1 MSSLPVTLFPPAKH
15 IANNDASILP
25 ADTTQLQV
33 PEALRNKD
41 NATDA
46 CTAAGATVSSAISAG
61 EKERDNER
69 EEEVE
74 VSEDS
79 EDEESVCPV
88 SDFLWFN
95 TLQELPK
102 ENSKY
107 NTVAKH
113 YPKLW
118 NMVKILFKHWKD
130 KLKWHKPANTTNV
143 TGFKN
148 LVAEHVLQSRTLS
161 KRSEIPAKYLN
172 TLRPEKDDCNN
183 AHYYFYP
190 KEVFLSRC
198 SADYKEDKIDS
209 IQKEKAM
216 PNDIIRLFS
225 IATSQLNR
233 DDLQKLSQ
241 GKAFFRS
248 DMDGPLSMYD
258 TVMQSWVI
266 QFNDPCKWF
275 ALPPRATHLPSIRE
289 LDPNDKLR
297 INIERNHI
305 WLGRLY
311 KKVMPQYN
319 HAWQKWTKG
328 TGGGSGM
335 PENYT
340 NWEKR
345 ECLEKFADYAEHG
358 SIDYLA
364 YMIMLDKQVGYC
376 INTINDPAPD
386 DTVTEDE
393 TDKTNGRK
401 AKKRKTAAERI
412 ADSAMT
418 MSDNMND
425 MVKDALATLKESFG
439 RNNKKEGSGEMEN
452 KEKEAAEQALRS
464 MEGMDRTMVTIERF
478 DAQIESLEGKMAMT
492 ESSEEEEKLR
502 SRVVMIEAAR
512 DAAFE
517 KRQKFK

>member
-1 MSSLPVTLFPPAKH
+1 MSSLPVMLFPPAKH

-241 GKAFFRS
+241 GKAFLRS
-248 DMDGPLSMYD
+248 DMDGPLSMFD

-289 LDPNDKLR
+289 LNPND
-297 INIERNHI
+297 E
-305 WLGRLY
+305 
-311 KKVMPQYN
+311 
-319 HAWQKWTKG
+319 
-328 TGGGSGM
+328 
-335 PENYT
+335 
-340 NWEKR
+340 
-345 ECLEKFADYAEHG
+345 
-358 SIDYLA
+358 
-364 YMIMLDKQVGYC
+364 
-376 INTINDPAPD
+376 
-386 DTVTEDE
+386 
-393 TDKTNGRK
+393 
-401 AKKRKTAAERI
+401 
-412 ADSAMT
+412 
-418 MSDNMND
+418 
-425 MVKDALATLKESFG
+425 
-439 RNNKKEGSGEMEN
+439 
-452 KEKEAAEQALRS
+452 
-464 MEGMDRTMVTIERF
+464 
-478 DAQIESLEGKMAMT
+478 
-492 ESSEEEEKLR
+492 
-502 SRVVMIEAAR
+502 
-512 DAAFE
+512 
-517 KRQKFK
+517 